1 MHIDLPDYGGSDLQ
15 CSPDL
20 RNQQPRTVSWESPVL
35 GESASM
41 YEAEEAVQDIL
52 SQVKRL
58 LAEPAHPGS
67 IFYLVSFRISN
78 CSPVRRDF
86 AR

>member
-1 MHIDLPDYGGSDLQ
+1 M
-15 CSPDL
+15 
-20 RNQQPRTVSWESPVL
+20 VSWESPVL

-58 LAEPAHPGS
+58 LAEPAQPGS
-67 IFYLVSFRISN
+67 IFK
-78 CSPVRRDF
+78 
-86 AR
+86 